1 MTEEARRTYTIRLAE
16 HVAARVEAQATGL
29 GIAPTTLIQ
38 SLITR
43 QFDHAPAERPTLDP
57 AAMAALGRR
66 LDALDGTC
74 KLLERAQAQRYDQLL
89 FEVVKTRAALFHSLD
104 QTLSAPVVDEIIE
117 ASERTAR
124 QYIGRLVDAEEV
136 KR

>member
-1 MTEEARRTYTIRLAE
+1 MAEEARRTYTIRLAE

-43 QFDHAPAERPTLDP
+43 QFDNGPAEHPALDP
-57 AAMAALGRR
+57 AAMAALGRK
-66 LDALDGTC
+66 LDALDGTFE
-74 KLLERAQAQRYDQLL
+74 LLERAQAQRYDQLL
-89 FEVVKTRAALFHSLD
+89 FEVVKTRAALFHGLD
-104 QTLSAPVVDEIIE
+104 QTLSAPVVDGIIE

-124 QYIGRLVDAEEV
+124 QYIGGLVEAEEV